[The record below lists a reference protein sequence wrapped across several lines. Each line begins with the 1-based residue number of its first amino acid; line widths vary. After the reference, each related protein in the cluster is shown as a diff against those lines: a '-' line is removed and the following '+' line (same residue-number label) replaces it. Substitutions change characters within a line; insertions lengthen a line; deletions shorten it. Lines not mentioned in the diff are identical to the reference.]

1 MANYKRRAAW
11 ILLALLLLGGL
22 ALGSLYVL
30 RHRRSS
36 SDEYPKMPRHPKAL
50 TWYQLDPEG
59 TVSADGTPWH
69 GDIRI
74 GTENRLIVYFFGG
87 GMAFDDYT
95 VAHSYSVARDDGFY
109 FDTEDWILDYMA
121 SSGIGADR
129 EDNPFRSWSIIAIPY
144 TTGDMHIGAG
154 ETAYTASDGAEKAV
168 RFRGYDNYRAM
179 MAAAL
184 QYVEPP
190 EELLILGTSAGGFGA
205 ALLAEDVMGYF
216 PETENV
222 TVCVDS
228 SYLVYDRW
236 PEVARELWQAP
247 EAIAANLTTD
257 NILLDP
263 LRALHRNRPET
274 KLLYTCSVRDGE
286 LARFQSYIDTGRGRT
301 DRAAGDALQRHL
313 RDMAAEIGAEMP
325 DMGLFFWEGIPFTG
339 AEGETLTRH
348 TVMVS
353 GYAYEPLT
361 DGVRILDWVHD
372 AVEGR
377 ITSHGLSLLEP

>member
-1 MANYKRRAAW
+1 MANHKQRAVFTVLVL
-11 ILLALLLLGGL
+11 LLAGAL
-22 ALGSLYVL
+22 ALGGVRFL
-30 RHRRSS
+30 RQRQSS
-36 SDEYPKMPRHPKAL
+36 SDEYPKLPRRPKAL

-69 GDIRI
+69 GDLRI
-74 GTENRLIVYFFGG
+74 GTEDKLIVYFFGG

-129 EDNPFRSWSIIAIPY
+129 EDNPFRTWSVIAIPY
-144 TTGDMHIGAG
+144 TTGDMHIGTG
-154 ETAYTASDGAEKAV
+154 DRSYTAADGTEKTV

-184 QYVEPP
+184 PYIETP

-228 SYLVYDRW
+228 SYLLYHRW

-247 EAIAANLTTD
+247 ESITAHLTTD

-263 LRALHRNRPET
+263 LRALYRNHPEAR
-274 KLLYTCSVRDGE
+274 LLYTCSVRDGE
-286 LARFQSYIDTGRGRT
+286 LARFQSYIDTGTGRT
-301 DRAAGDALQRHL
+301 DRAAGDALQAHL
-313 RDMAAEIGAEMP
+313 RDMAAEIEADMP
-325 DMGLFFWEGIPFTG
+325 DMGLFFWDGIPFTG
-339 AEGETLTRH
+339 QEGETLTRH

-377 ITSHGLSLLEP
+377 VSSHGLELLEP